1 MALVSDYQEVRF
13 DQYCA
18 KCVHASKDENE
29 DPCWDCLENPVNV
42 YSRQPVYFKEKE
54 TKKK

>member
-1 MALVSDYQEVRF
+1 MAVVSDYKEVRF

-42 YSRQPVYFKEKE
+42 YSRKPVYFKEKE